1 MNTGKS
7 SFKINDLVNI
17 AVCAVLIAI
26 CSWISIP
33 SVVPFTLQ
41 NFAVFFVLEML
52 GGKNGTFSI
61 LIYILMAAIGIP
73 VLSGFAGG
81 IGVLLGTT
89 GGYVLGFIAIGLIYL
104 LATKFINTKLITR
117 IIAMMVGLL
126 VCYVFGTAWFITV
139 YSRASGPIGIMTAL
153 SWCVFPFIIPD
164 IVKLALAITLASRI
178 RKILIKS
185 KS

>member
-1 MNTGKS
+1 MRGAYRDMLMDKYTVG
-7 SFKINDLVNI
+7 
-17 AVCAVLIAI
+17 CAFYVA
-26 CSWISIP
+26 
-33 SVVPFTLQ
+33 
-41 NFAVFFVLEML
+41 NFRGIFRF
-52 GGKNGTFSI
+52 GN
-61 LIYILMAAIGIP
+61 AIGIP